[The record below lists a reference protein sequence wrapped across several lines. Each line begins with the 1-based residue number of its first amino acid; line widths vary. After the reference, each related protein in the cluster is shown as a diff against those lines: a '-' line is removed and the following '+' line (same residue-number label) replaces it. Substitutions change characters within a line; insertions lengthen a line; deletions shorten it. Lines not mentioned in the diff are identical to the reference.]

1 MPSLDITDDHHDRIT
16 ALREELADAHAD
28 SYTSVTLSDT
38 LAYLL
43 DLADAV
49 DDPEREADVA
59 SAADGDDADPF
70 PREQLEARLSERNRR
85 HSDADAETPMDLYT
99 IAAEYD
105 ISGRSN
111 MTKQEL
117 VTAILDATER
127 RYIDPLA
134 PVDIDFPDPDSDAAS
149 EAADAADADSDAD
162 TESDVDGDDSAGD
175 DGSDADG
182 DASDDGQLN
191 AMLSLLETHSDKWHS
206 ADGDARYE
214 VELPDGSVESA
225 RTKDDVRATL
235 FKHY

>member
-1 MPSLDITDDHHDRIT
+1 MPSLDITDDHHERIT

-38 LAYLL
+38 VAYLL

-49 DDPEREADVA
+49 DDPERQADIETVA
-59 SAADGDDADPF
+59 VDDDTDDADSF
-70 PREQLEARLSERNRR
+70 PRAQLEARLQERNRR
-85 HSDADAETPMDLYT
+85 HSDSDPETPMDLYD

-105 ISGRSN
+105 VSGRSN

-117 VTAILDATER
+117 IEAILDATQTL
-127 RYIDPLA
+127 YTDPFA
-134 PVDIDFPDPDSDAAS
+134 PVDIESSIHNSESKAERNAEGPDNDNN
-149 EAADAADADSDAD
+149 D
-162 TESDVDGDDSAGD
+162 T
-175 DGSDADG
+175 ADG
-182 DASDDGQLN
+182 DNTATESPTNADETDGDSQLD
-191 AMLSLLETHSDKWHS
+191 AMLSLLETHSDKWSS

-214 VELPDGSVESA
+214 VELPDGTVESA

>member
-38 LAYLL
+38 VAYLL

-49 DDPEREADVA
+49 DDPERQADVA
-59 SAADGDDADPF
+59 AAADSDDDAF
-70 PREQLEARLSERNRR
+70 PRDRLEARLDERNRQ
-85 HSDADAETPMDLYT
+85 HSDSDPETPMDLYT

-111 MTKQEL
+111 MTKEEL

-127 RYIDPLA
+127 RYTDPLA
-134 PVDIDFPDPDSDAAS
+134 PVDIEFSDLDSDA
-149 EAADAADADSDAD
+149 ETEDDAGDAD
-162 TESDVDGDDSAGD
+162 TG
-175 DGSDADG
+175 DADG
-182 DASDDGQLN
+182 DFDADESADGEAGDDGQLN
-191 AMLSLLETHSDKWHS
+191 AMLSLLDTHSDKWHS

-214 VELPDGSVESA
+214 VELPDGTVESA

>member
-1 MPSLDITDDHHDRIT
+1 MPSLDITDDHHERIT

-38 LAYLL
+38 VAYLL

-49 DDPEREADVA
+49 DDPERQADIET
-59 SAADGDDADPF
+59 AAVDDDTDDADSF
-70 PREQLEARLSERNRR
+70 PRVQLEARLQERNRR
-85 HSDADAETPMDLYT
+85 HSDADPETPMDLYT
-99 IAAEYD
+99 IAAQYN

-127 RYIDPLA
+127 RYTDPLA
-134 PVDIDFPDPDSDAAS
+134 PVDVDLPADA
-149 EAADAADADSDAD
+149 EPAADHADGAD
-162 TESDVDGDDSAGD
+162 TDSESDTDVDN
-175 DGSDADG
+175 SDADG
-182 DASDDGQLN
+182 GDAGGDGQLN
-191 AMLSLLETHSDKWHS
+191 AMLNLLETHSDKWDS

>member
-38 LAYLL
+38 VAYLL

-49 DDPEREADVA
+49 DDPERQADVA
-59 SAADGDDADPF
+59 AAADSDDDAF
-70 PREQLEARLSERNRR
+70 PRDRLEARLDERNRQ
-85 HSDADAETPMDLYT
+85 HSDSDPETPMDLYT

-127 RYIDPLA
+127 RYTDPLA
-134 PVDIDFPDPDSDAAS
+134 PVDIDVPDLDSDAES
-149 EAADAADADSDAD
+149 EANAGDAD
-162 TESDVDGDDSAGD
+162 TG
-175 DGSDADG
+175 DADG
-182 DASDDGQLN
+182 DFDADESADGEAGDDGQLN
-191 AMLSLLETHSDKWHS
+191 AMLSLLDTHSDKWHS

-214 VELPDGSVESA
+214 VELPDGTVESA

>member
-38 LAYLL
+38 VAYLL

-49 DDPEREADVA
+49 DDPERQADVA
-59 SAADGDDADPF
+59 AAADSDDADAF
-70 PREQLEARLSERNRR
+70 PRERLEARLDERNRQ
-85 HSDADAETPMDLYT
+85 HSDSDSETPMDLYT

-127 RYIDPLA
+127 RYTDPLA
-134 PVDIDFPDPDSDAAS
+134 PVDIEFSDLDSDA
-149 EAADAADADSDAD
+149 ETEDDAGDAD
-162 TESDVDGDDSAGD
+162 TG
-175 DGSDADG
+175 DADG
-182 DASDDGQLN
+182 DFDADESADGEAGDDGQLN
-191 AMLSLLETHSDKWHS
+191 AMLSLLDTHSDKWHS

-214 VELPDGSVESA
+214 VELPDGTVESA